1 MLEKVS
7 LQTFK
12 KLSLFIFCK
21 LLYYYEGGNFSMKND
36 RQETYKLPLT
46 ILENERSRITRELH
60 DTTIQNLVHL
70 IHQIELTSHY
80 IDEDPVRAKLELSA
94 LSKNLKE
101 TITETRNIIYDLKP
115 MAITDLG
122 FKEALDEYISY
133 LSTFSDVK
141 FIYNVA
147 DDFDK
152 LDNNKILIVY
162 RILQEACNNIV
173 KHSKASNA
181 EININKYKDSFYK
194 ISVDDNGIGC
204 KKENINKIHHYG
216 LEIMEERVKMI
227 SGSLEIH
234 TNLKEGFHITVI
246 IPIEN

>member
-1 MLEKVS
+1 
-7 LQTFK
+7 
-12 KLSLFIFCK
+12 
-21 LLYYYEGGNFSMKND
+21 MKND
-36 RQETYKLPLT
+36 RQESYNLPLT

-70 IHQIELTSHY
+70 IHQIELASHY
-80 IDEDPVRAKLELSA
+80 IDEDPVRAKLELST

-133 LSTFSDVK
+133 LNTFSDVK
-141 FIYNVA
+141 FMYNIT

-152 LDNNKILIVY
+152 IDNGKILIIY
-162 RILQEACNNIV
+162 RIIQEACNNIV
-173 KHSKASNA
+173 KHSKATDAS
-181 EININKYKDSFYK
+181 ININKYKDSFYK
-194 ISVDDNGIGC
+194 ISIDDNGIGC
-204 KKENINKIHHYG
+204 KKEDINKTHHYG
-216 LEIMEERVKMI
+216 LEIIEERVKMI

-234 TNLKEGFHITVI
+234 TNLKKGFHITVI
-246 IPIEN
+246 IPMES